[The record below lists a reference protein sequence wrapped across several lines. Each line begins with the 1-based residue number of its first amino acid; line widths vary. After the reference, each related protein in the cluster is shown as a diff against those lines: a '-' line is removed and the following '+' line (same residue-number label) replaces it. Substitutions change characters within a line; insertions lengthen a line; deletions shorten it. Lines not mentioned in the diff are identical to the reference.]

1 MSQATAAFTEA
12 QLQAISAIVQQA
24 VLPLRQKEGLT
35 NGDANGIS
43 NGYHYTAPE
52 NINDAPD
59 RVKFA
64 YWVPNVSGGLVISKI
79 PQRTKWDYES
89 NVRYA
94 QTAENVGFE
103 FALSQIR
110 FMAGYGAENQHESV
124 SFSQALLHSTKKLNV
139 IAALLPG
146 PWNPA
151 IAAKQIASI
160 DNYSNGR
167 ISVNIVSG
175 WFKAEFTSIGQW
187 WLEHAERYRRSR
199 EFIECL
205 KGIWTN
211 EKFTYK
217 GDFYQFHDYPLSPKP
232 VALPGRPHPLIF
244 QGGNSIDAR
253 ENGASVSDYYFM
265 NGNTLEGFQE
275 QIADVKERAKKLG
288 RGDKIKFAVNGFC
301 IVKETEEEAIQLLS
315 EIQGKAD
322 KDAVEAFGDAV
333 KQAGS
338 STGEKKGMWANSKF
352 EDLVQYNDGF
362 KTKLIGTKEQ
372 IADRI
377 LLLKSL
383 GIDIVLLAFLHY
395 EEDIEGFGEQILPLV
410 RQLEK
415 EGRGKDVEDEIRRTG
430 DVYRARKAD

>member
-1 MSQATAAFTEA
+1 M
-12 QLQAISAIVQQA
+12 
-24 VLPLRQKEGLT
+24 
-35 NGDANGIS
+35 
-43 NGYHYTAPE
+43 
-52 NINDAPD
+52 
-59 RVKFA
+59 
-64 YWVPNVSGGLVISKI
+64 
-79 PQRTKWDYES
+79 
-89 NVRYA
+89 
-94 QTAENVGFE
+94 
-103 FALSQIR
+103 
-110 FMAGYGAENQHESV
+110 
-124 SFSQALLHSTKKLNV
+124 SFSQALLHNTKKLNV

-160 DNYSNGR
+160 DHYSNGR
-167 ISVNIVSG
+167 ISVNVVSG

-205 KGIWTN
+205 KGIWTT
-211 EKFTYK
+211 EKFTYR

-232 VALPGRPHPLIF
+232 LNLPGRPHPLIF

-253 ENGASVSDYYFM
+253 DNGAHVSDYYFM

-275 QIADVKERAKKLG
+275 QIADVKERARKLG
-288 RGDKIKFAVNGFC
+288 REEEIHFAVNGFA
-301 IVKETEEEAIQLLS
+301 IVKDTEAEAITLLA

-322 KDAVEAFGDAV
+322 IEAVVAFGDAV

-338 STGEKKGMWANSKF
+338 SVSDKKGMWADSKF

-372 IADRI
+372 VADRI

-395 EEDIEGFGEQILPLV
+395 EDDIEGFGAKVLPLV
-410 RQLEK
+410 RALER

-430 DVYRARKAD
+430 DVYRTKKVD